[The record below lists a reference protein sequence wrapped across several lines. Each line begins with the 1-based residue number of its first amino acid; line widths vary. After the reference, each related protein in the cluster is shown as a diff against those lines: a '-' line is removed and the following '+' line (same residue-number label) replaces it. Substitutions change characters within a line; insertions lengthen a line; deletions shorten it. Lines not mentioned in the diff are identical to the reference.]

1 MSCWSAQV
9 SSASAPH
16 PALGTP
22 LSLLHIPS
30 PVLSARFSLWT
41 VRKNVFCL
49 FFLSVG
55 FQNHHLQQQQ
65 QQDEVAKYDC
75 ASDTT
80 NESDDSLVGRQS
92 SDVRLKLCRL
102 FWWTGHV
109 QDGLRNFVENVVWLC
124 CVADSS
130 LVVVVADLKIC

>member
-30 PVLSARFSLWT
+30 PVLSARFSSWT

-49 FFLSVG
+49 FFFLFVG
-55 FQNHHLQQQQ
+55 FQNHHQQLQQ

-75 ASDTT
+75 ASDTA

-92 SDVRLKLCRL
+92 SDVNVRLKLCRL
-102 FWWTGHV
+102 FWWAGHV
-109 QDGLRNFVENVVWLC
+109 QDGLRNFVVTRATRECLAMLC
-124 CVADSS
+124 SR
-130 LVVVVADLKIC
+130 